1 MANQQ
6 QNPASENIFQRFFIN
21 AQAFLSQSWRRE
33 TWQTLWHWV
42 LWRIIPKRRRILKLI
57 HELQPLDPNAA
68 PEMRALRDEV
78 FLKSCLELQRIEEAQ
93 ILLDI
98 LRHAHQPLGSEQI
111 LFAAIYPV
119 LIKRDMEVIPIL
131 TEDRHRLDV
140 EIGYLGHNED
150 YFFWV
155 FEIDGTKRLNLDTP
169 LTSRLEVRD
178 DKRYV
183 VYSLGS
189 TGLVDTDYA
198 EYAEQW
204 LLDSP
209 RLTIALPLLAA
220 AYAEQWI
227 LNARIYLTH
236 ILTDLRKRNYQV
248 TATVISDFERERLS
262 LLRRLSLDRLRKRQS
277 LSERRNR

>member
-6 QNPASENIFQRFFIN
+6 QNPISENIFQRFLLSV
-21 AQAFLSQSWRRE
+21 QAFLSQSWKRE
-33 TWQTLWHWV
+33 TWQTLWHWT
-42 LWRIIPKRRRILKLI
+42 LWRIVPKRRRILQLI
-57 HELQPLDPNAA
+57 LELQPLDPNAP
-68 PEMRALRDEV
+68 PEMRSLRDEV
-78 FLKSCLELQRIEEAQ
+78 FSKSCLELQRIEEAQ
-93 ILLDI
+93 ILLDV
-98 LRHAHQPLGSEQI
+98 LKHAQQPLGYEQI
-111 LFAAIYPV
+111 FFAAIYPV

-131 TEDRHRLDV
+131 TETEHRLDI
-140 EIGYLGHNED
+140 EIGYLGYNED

-155 FEIDGTKRLNLDTP
+155 LEIDGTKRLSLNTP
-169 LTSRLEVRD
+169 LTARLEIRD

-227 LNARIYLTH
+227 LNARIYLSH

-262 LLRRLSLDRLRKRQS
+262 LLRRLSLDRLRKRRS

>member
-6 QNPASENIFQRFFIN
+6 QNPVSENIFQRFLLS
-21 AQAFLSQSWRRE
+21 AQAFLSQSWKKE
-33 TWQTLWHWV
+33 TWQTLWHWA
-42 LWRIIPKRRRILKLI
+42 LWRIVPKRRRILKLI
-57 HELQPLDPNAA
+57 HELQPLDPDAA
-68 PEMRALRDEV
+68 PEMRSLRDEV

-98 LRHAHQPLGSEQI
+98 LKHAQQPLGSEQI

-119 LIKRDMEVIPIL
+119 LIKRDMEVIPVL
-131 TEDRHRLDV
+131 TEARHRLDV
-140 EIGYLGHNED
+140 EIGYLGYNED

-155 FEIDGTKRLNLDTP
+155 LEIDGTKRLNLNTP
-169 LTSRLEVRD
+169 LAPRLEIRD

-227 LNARIYLTH
+227 LNARIYLSH
-236 ILTDLRKRNYQV
+236 ILTDLKKRNYQV
-248 TATVISDFERERLS
+248 TAIVISDFERERLS
-262 LLRRLSLDRLRKRQS
+262 LLRRLSLDRLRKRRS

>member
-6 QNPASENIFQRFFIN
+6 QNTASENIFQRFFIN
-21 AQAFLSQSWRRE
+21 AQAFLSQSWRKE
-33 TWQTLWHWV
+33 TWQTLWYWV
-42 LWRIIPKRRRILKLI
+42 LWRIVPKRRRILKLI
-57 HELQPLDPNAA
+57 HQLQPLDPNAA
-68 PEMRALRDEV
+68 PEMGALRDEV
-78 FLKSCLELQRIEEAQ
+78 FLKSCLELQRIEEAE

-155 FEIDGTKRLNLDTP
+155 LEIDGTKRLNLDTP

-209 RLTIALPLLAA
+209 RLTVALPLLAA

-236 ILTDLRKRNYQV
+236 ILTDLKKRNYQV